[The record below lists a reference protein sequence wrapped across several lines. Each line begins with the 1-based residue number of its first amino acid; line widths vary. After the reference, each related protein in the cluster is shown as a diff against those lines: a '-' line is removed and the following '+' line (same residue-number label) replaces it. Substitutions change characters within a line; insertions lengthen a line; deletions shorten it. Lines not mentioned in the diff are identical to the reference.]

1 MFVLLLVLAVGAVS
15 ATTPG
20 KPPPVPATSKS
31 CPDPNAIRNKCASA
45 ETCRPTCEVPNAKV
59 CPRICV
65 IDGCECKPGYILSAR
80 GGKCVQ
86 IEECPQTNATCNGDP
101 NAVIK
106 ANPFPCPSTCASPNA
121 LPVCTKLG
129 PTVGCECKPGYI
141 KSDDSGKCI
150 LPTECP
156 GPYVQPKCGPNEYFE
171 VCSYPCPSQN
181 CSTLWTKYQCPEA
194 CCKPECR
201 CKDGFLRDDKSGKC
215 IRQDECFNPCGPLEH
230 FVRGSSEC
238 QKTCA
243 NYMVTGPQSL
253 CKPFT
258 GCVCNEGRVR
268 INDNGTGVCVPP
280 KQCPARKCPLF
291 EHWEACPSVCQNETC
306 MSKNPDYKCLLP
318 AIPLPCKPRC
328 ICDKGFLRNTFGQC
342 IPENHC
348 PIKKCPVNEVWRC
361 ASMCP
366 RDSCKT
372 LEPGFKCPPGIIS
385 VCIPA
390 CACKDGFLRNE
401 KGRCIPKE
409 FCPTSLRCGINE
421 VAVDCASVIPQ
432 TCESVYTLY
441 KPVGKVPCKPGC
453 DCRPGYLRNKRNI
466 CVPSEFCPTVP
477 QNQCGPNQEYK
488 ECGTACEPSCADLDN
503 PNQICTDQCVAGCFC
518 KDGYRKDDQGNC
530 VTRDK
535 CPLPVCTQPNEVA
548 TDCGSGCNDRNCD
561 DYKRTD
567 IVCPAVCIRGCFCA
581 PGYVR
586 NAYGVCIPPN
596 QCPHKPVCLQ
606 ANEEYQSCGSSCPDN
621 CDNYLDNKRICTANC
636 VPGCNCKAGFVR
648 NLEDKTCVKPEQC
661 PSKNCT
667 GLNESLNLCA
677 SYCPV
682 TCANRFTNGDWLCA
696 TVCRTACDCISGTL
710 RNDSGVCVPVEQ
722 CTPPVCRQNEKY
734 LNCGTACPLTC
745 DNYKNPPKVC
755 TRQCVE
761 DCFCEDGFVR
771 DRNMRCVKPENCEP
785 ICPAGEKFNE
795 CSAHCQDTCENFD
808 KPDRICTYQCQSG
821 CVCEAGT
828 VRRKDGK
835 CVPPL
840 ECSPQPTCSNAT
852 EVYSPCSAHCEP
864 TCENSSPYRPCTRI
878 CKPGCKCIDGL
889 VRRKDG
895 QCVKVEEC
903 SQLTCS
909 GDEVFDACS
918 AHCEPTCEN
927 NGPNRVCTAICKP
940 GCKCGDG
947 LVRRK
952 DGKCVK
958 LKDCS
963 AEPSCPAQEV
973 YDPCSAHCEPTCEN
987 NGPDRACTDIC
998 SPGCKCEDGLVRRS
1012 DGKCVKLKE
1021 CQNTPQCPLNE
1032 RWVPCVIGLCAP
1044 KSCDE
1049 LGFPVACPEII
1060 GPCKGGC
1067 VCAENYLRNSNG
1079 VCIPQKDCPSC
1090 GGDFNA
1096 TSGCGINCGNHCSN
1110 YNKPNNCSSLPLF
1123 CQYNGCDCKDGYVY
1137 NDAIKRCISPSDCP
1151 NNNQPCSDP
1160 NAERVECATQCPSTC
1175 ANPIPGPCIAS
1186 CKLNECVCKKGFILS
1201 ERGGKC
1207 VSVDQCPKDAS
1218 CNGDS
1223 NAVIKA
1229 NPIPCPSTCAA
1240 PNAWPYCK
1248 KYAPEVG
1255 CECKPGFLKST
1266 DDIDGKC
1273 IKPDECKGGNPCG
1286 VNGTFVGCNFGCPTN
1301 NCPVNDNRG
1310 VIACSPPFPCPSGCA
1325 CKVNYRKKSYE
1336 DIQCILASECPQV
1349 NCTRQNEVWSPC
1361 PSACLQEDC
1370 TDVNKPPT
1378 TCNTL
1383 LLNCQ
1388 PQCICKK
1395 GHYRDANGLCVP
1407 ANQCP
1412 VKKQC
1417 SDPNAERVQCAPAPQ
1432 CRSTCADPNPGP
1444 CIRSCAINECVCKKG
1459 YVLSEKGGKCVPIG
1473 QCPKDTPCN
1482 GDPNAVI
1489 KANPI
1494 PCPSTCAAPNAWPYC
1509 KKYAPEVG
1517 CECKPGFLK
1526 SDNNGKCIKP
1536 DECTGGNPCGV
1547 NGTFVWCN
1555 TGCPTN
1561 NCPVSDNRG
1570 IIACSPPNP
1579 CPSGCACKLNYR
1591 HKSSADITCILASDC
1606 PITSACTDPNAERV
1620 ECAPA
1625 PGCRPT
1631 CDAPNPGPCI
1641 LSCALNECVCKKGF
1655 ILSEKGGKCIPAN
1668 QCPAKPIKC
1677 KANEVYNPCSIICP
1691 PQTCASIYSSYSC
1704 PNAPKLCKPGCD
1716 CINEYLRNGTE
1727 NDLCIP
1733 SSQCPAPKPACGLN
1747 EHYEINRSKC
1757 DLTCK
1762 NKDQEA
1768 LIGPCQETS
1777 GCFCDDGFYRNNN
1790 GICVTKKQCPKPIT
1804 CPANE
1809 VLSECYNTCHTTCKT
1824 RIRGDGRACSLA
1836 CVDSG
1841 CLCKS
1846 GYLRHDNG
1854 TCVPVNECSPPACN
1868 KNEAYTSCGTACPE
1882 TCLNRGGNC
1891 TTSCTKQCVEG
1902 CFCNKGFVRADDET
1916 CVKPKDCPPP
1926 TCSDPNEVFDSCP
1939 PTCPP
1944 GDNCSN
1950 LWSKFD
1956 CSKFEKCCKP
1966 GCRCKPGYYRNNG
1979 KCITTQQCIHGEDA
1993 TEAPDTCQLS

>member
-1 MFVLLLVLAVGAVS
+1 MLLLLVVLVVGAEVS
-15 ATTPG
+15 ATTPRR
-20 KPPPVPATSKS
+20 PPP
-31 CPDPNAIRNKCASA
+31 KC
-45 ETCRPTCEVPNAKV
+45 
-59 CPRICV
+59 
-65 IDGCECKPGYILSAR
+65 
-80 GGKCVQ
+80 
-86 IEECPQTNATCNGDP
+86 
-101 NAVIK
+101 
-106 ANPFPCPSTCASPNA
+106 PFPS
-121 LPVCTKLG
+121 
-129 PTVGCECKPGYI
+129 
-141 KSDDSGKCI
+141 
-150 LPTECP
+150 

-215 IRQDECFNPCGPLEH
+215 IRQDEC
-230 FVRGSSEC
+230 S
-238 QKTCA
+238 
-243 NYMVTGPQSL
+243 
-253 CKPFT
+253 
-258 GCVCNEGRVR
+258 
-268 INDNGTGVCVPP
+268 
-280 KQCPARKCPLF
+280 ARKCPLF

-342 IPENHC
+342 IPENH
-348 PIKKCPVNEVWRC
+348 
-361 ASMCP
+361 
-366 RDSCKT
+366 
-372 LEPGFKCPPGIIS
+372 
-385 VCIPA
+385 
-390 CACKDGFLRNE
+390 
-401 KGRCIPKE
+401 
-409 FCPTSLRCGINE
+409 CPTSLRCGINE

-596 QCPHKPVCLQ
+596 QCH
-606 ANEEYQSCGSSCPDN
+606 N

-771 DRNMRCVKPENCEP
+771 DRNMRCVKPENC
-785 ICPAGEKFNE
+785 A
-795 CSAHCQDTCENFD
+795 
-808 KPDRICTYQCQSG
+808 
-821 CVCEAGT
+821 
-828 VRRKDGK
+828 
-835 CVPPL
+835 
-840 ECSPQPTCSNAT
+840 PQPTCSNAT

-1207 VSVDQCPKDAS
+1207 VSVDQCP
-1218 CNGDS
+1218 
-1223 NAVIKA
+1223 
-1229 NPIPCPSTCAA
+1229 T

-1273 IKPDECKGGNPCG
+1273 IKPDECK
-1286 VNGTFVGCNFGCPTN
+1286 
-1301 NCPVNDNRG
+1301 
-1310 VIACSPPFPCPSGCA
+1310 
-1325 CKVNYRKKSYE
+1325 
-1336 DIQCILASECPQV
+1336 
-1349 NCTRQNEVWSPC
+1349 
-1361 PSACLQEDC
+1361 
-1370 TDVNKPPT
+1370 
-1378 TCNTL
+1378 
-1383 LLNCQ
+1383 
-1388 PQCICKK
+1388 
-1395 GHYRDANGLCVP
+1395 
-1407 ANQCP
+1407 
-1412 VKKQC
+1412 
-1417 SDPNAERVQCAPAPQ
+1417 
-1432 CRSTCADPNPGP
+1432 
-1444 CIRSCAINECVCKKG
+1444 
-1459 YVLSEKGGKCVPIG
+1459 
-1473 QCPKDTPCN
+1473 
-1482 GDPNAVI
+1482 
-1489 KANPI
+1489 
-1494 PCPSTCAAPNAWPYC
+1494 
-1509 KKYAPEVG
+1509 
-1517 CECKPGFLK
+1517 
-1526 SDNNGKCIKP
+1526 
-1536 DECTGGNPCGV
+1536 GGNPCGV

-1768 LIGPCQETS
+1768 LIGPCQET
-1777 GCFCDDGFYRNNN
+1777 
-1790 GICVTKKQCPKPIT
+1790 TKPIT

-1891 TTSCTKQCVEG
+1891 TTSCTKH
-1902 CFCNKGFVRADDET
+1902 
-1916 CVKPKDCPPP
+1916 
-1926 TCSDPNEVFDSCP
+1926 DPNEVFDSCP

-1979 KCITTQQCIHGEDA
+1979 KCITTQQCTPPYCNNDEEYNSCGA
-1993 TEAPDTCQLS
+1993 SCLDTCDQRGNTCQDCSLRCVKGCFCPKGFFREPNGACVKAEDCPPRTCNGPNEYFDECPPTCLDALDESCSTIWSGVNCTETLDCCEPQCRCKTGYYRDTEGFYDGIDTGTPWWEASSTSKPQVINENSIPTTSKING